1 MTTSVL
7 IISEHQLL
15 TALLEQLFRSQ
26 PDRFQC
32 LGSLPNLEDNLG
44 QVLHVQPDI
53 ILFDAAVGSEDLLQ
67 SLPKLHESGSNS
79 KVLIFGYKDDAIELE
94 EVLLMG
100 VRGVLDNSVSPDH
113 MLNAIEKV
121 NEGQV
126 WLDRTTTARVFVEL
140 SRRKNREADDPV
152 IKAVSSLTER
162 ERMLVATVAK
172 NSDVPRKVL
181 ADMLSISDSTL
192 RNHLSVIYS
201 KLGVS
206 SRGGLV
212 AYAIRNGLTS

>member
-1 MTTSVL
+1 MITSVL

-15 TALLEQLFRSQ
+15 TALLMQLLMSQ

-32 LGSLPNLEDNLG
+32 LGSFPRLEENLD
-44 QVLHVQPDI
+44 QVLEKQPDI
-53 ILFDAAVGSEDLLQ
+53 ILFDAAVGSEELLQ
-67 SLPKLHESGSNS
+67 SLPKLHESGSNC
-79 KVLIFGYKDDAIELE
+79 KVLIFGHKDNAIDLE

-100 VRGVLDNSVSPDH
+100 VRGVLDNSTSPDLL
-113 MLNAIEKV
+113 LNAIEKV
-121 NEGQV
+121 REGQV

-140 SRRKNREADDPV
+140 SRRKNREIDDPV
-152 IKAVSSLTER
+152 VKAVSSLTDR
-162 ERMLVATVAK
+162 ERMLVATVAQ

-212 AYAIRNGLTS
+212 AYAIRNGLTV